1 MAVSGLPEACASHAR
16 HINRLALDIFDLA
29 KTIKLEEYTGGIG
42 ATGGEGNA
50 SSEPGKST
58 QGGQE
63 QQQRQQQQSAGS
75 ELTRMDHCEHLRVTI
90 GVHCG
95 EVVTG
100 VIGKRTPRYC
110 LFGNTVNL
118 TSRCETTG
126 KKGAINVSQDV
137 YNLCTKDPNNFD
149 PEFDFQ
155 YRGQINMKGKSEPM
169 GMWFLQRR
177 RLGELANP

>member
-1 MAVSGLPEACASHAR
+1 MGDKYMAVSGLPEACDSHAR
-16 HINRLALDIFDLA
+16 HINRLALDIYDLA
-29 KTIKLEEYTGGIG
+29 KTIKLEKYTGPIEKK
-42 ATGGEGNA
+42 ATQM
-50 SSEPGKST
+50 SSVDEQAVAVSLPAAEFT
-58 QGGQE
+58 Q
-63 QQQRQQQQSAGS
+63 
-75 ELTRMDHCEHLRVTI
+75 MDQCEHLRVTI
-90 GVHCG
+90 GIHCG

-126 KKGAINVSQDV
+126 KKGSINVSQDV

-169 GMWFLQRR
+169 GMWFLTRR
-177 RLGELANP
+177 RL